1 MNVDRTFEKKIDFT
15 FAGGPSYSK
24 TTSLGIGLL
33 AAGLYRLDR
42 TDSVTAPSDVSLF
55 ANISISGV
63 YAVGV
68 TGNTIFSQDRRRLNY
83 TVMFSSTPRDMW
95 GVGYNAG
102 RYNKPVSYTEKHY
115 LVEANYLYRILPK
128 TYIGTVL
135 SFEHTAG
142 KKFSDEK
149 EFSYL
154 TYLHGEKTHYTATGL
169 GVTVEYD
176 RAISY
181 PIPSGAF
188 ISVSRSGSFP
198 RDWAIATR
206 RCGGRSSR
214 PMPTSGCGR
223 TVSSPPTFM
232 PCSTAK
238 VRRGRCL
245 PVWATTSGCADTTRA
260 VMPITA

>member
-1 MNVDRTFEKKIDFT
+1 MVRRLAVLCLAWVSLALPGQAQERSFISGDDTLHYVYTPLPVDSTAAAGDARQRRDPFFRRLVKYFEGSNVDRTFEKKIDFT

-128 TYIGTVL
+128 TYVGTVL

-142 KKFSDEK
+142 KGFSD
-149 EFSYL
+149 L
-154 TYLHGEKTHYTATGL
+154 TYLQGEKHTIRPL
-169 GVTVEYD
+169 
-176 RAISY
+176 
-181 PIPSGAF
+181 
-188 ISVSRSGSFP
+188 
-198 RDWAIATR
+198 DWE
-206 RCGGRSSR
+206 
-214 PMPTSGCGR
+214 
-223 TVSSPPTFM
+223 
-232 PCSTAK
+232 
-238 VRRGRCL
+238 
-245 PVWATTSGCADTTRA
+245 
-260 VMPITA
+260 

>member
-1 MNVDRTFEKKIDFT
+1 M
-15 FAGGPSYSK
+15 
-24 TTSLGIGLL
+24 
-33 AAGLYRLDR
+33 DR

-154 TYLHGEKTHYTATGL
+154 TYLHGEKHTI
-169 GVTVEYD
+169 
-176 RAISY
+176 R
-181 PIPSGAF
+181 PP
-188 ISVSRSGSFP
+188 
-198 RDWAIATR
+198 DWA
-206 RCGGRSSR
+206 
-214 PMPTSGCGR
+214 
-223 TVSSPPTFM
+223 
-232 PCSTAK
+232 
-238 VRRGRCL
+238 
-245 PVWATTSGCADTTRA
+245 
-260 VMPITA
+260 